1 MPKKEHQLSD
11 DSVEK
16 SVEPKAPSAASE
28 PAAPAPIGMRK
39 RPLMPKNWTL
49 RSRERYDFISMAV
62 PPT

>member
-28 PAAPAPIGMRK
+28 PAAPAAEKPKRRPGRPRK
-39 RPLMPKNWTL
+39 VVAEKDKEIMT
-49 RSRERYDFISMAV
+49 V
-62 PPT
+62 